1 MCAKLSAG
9 TGFGTV
15 YEHFLIDVAARWRS
29 AGGVG
34 TGLVGQWQAA
44 VAAAP
49 PDILPYKFINPLLF
63 PEARELA
70 MLTAQ
75 QFSFIDS
82 IRDLDLVLALSN
94 TGSFRRLTASLTVL
108 FLALAIPLS
117 IMQPEMHIGM
127 TCLNARQMLLSTK
140 KKKEKAHKTQ
150 TKVLKEQK
158 QKLSISLRQAR
169 LATLNETR

>member
-9 TGFGTV
+9 SGFGTV
-15 YEHFLIDVAARWRS
+15 YGHFLIDVAARWRS

-34 TGLVGQWQAA
+34 TGRVGQWQAA

-49 PDILPYKFINPLLF
+49 PDILYNKFINPLLF

-75 QFSFIDS
+75 KFSFIDS

-94 TGSFRRLTASLTVL
+94 TGSFRRLTASLPGL
-108 FLALAIPLS
+108 LLALAIPLS

-140 KKKEKAHKTQ
+140 KKRKGTQNTDEGSEGAEAKIKHIVKA
-150 TKVLKEQK
+150 
-158 QKLSISLRQAR
+158 S
-169 LATLNETR
+169 